1 MNPATV
7 TRNTLRISCSDEP
20 CNCYTQD
27 ASRLP
32 GNPAMEGITDA
43 IASAAS
49 YVEMRNNSA
58 ADGISRGVV
67 VMVVQPGE
75 RNAYDQQVGA
85 LVHAFISVRAP
96 G

>member
-1 MNPATV
+1 
-7 TRNTLRISCSDEP
+7 
-20 CNCYTQD
+20 
-27 ASRLP
+27 
-32 GNPAMEGITDA
+32 MEGITDA